1 MNSEIAEL
9 DIDEL
14 LQKTVQRKASDLH
27 LTAGLPPVL
36 RIDGHLVPM
45 DTDRI
50 IPTISQRLV
59 YSMLT
64 DQQKQAFEENFELD
78 FSYGVAGIGRF
89 RVNIFLQRG
98 SIGAVMRVIP
108 SKIPT
113 LDELRIPK
121 IVKTL
126 CTKPR
131 GLILVTGPTGSGKS
145 TTLAACIDL
154 INTTRDCHIITIED
168 PIEYLHRHKKSMI
181 NQREL
186 ELDTKSFKKA
196 LRSVLRED
204 PDVILIG
211 EMRDL
216 ETMEAA
222 ITIAETGHLV
232 FATLHTNTAA
242 GSIDRIVDVFPPH
255 QQTQIRTQLSMNLE
269 AVLSQQLL
277 TRVGGVGRVPAVE
290 ILVATPGVKNLIREN
305 KAYQINGAIQ
315 TGGNVGMQ
323 TMDQA
328 LKDLYTNGLIT
339 YQDALLRSFNPDDLK
354 KLIHG

>member
-1 MNSEIAEL
+1 MSVDI

-14 LQKTVQRKASDLH
+14 LATTVKRKASDLH
-27 LTAGLPPVL
+27 ITAGLPPVL

-45 DTDRI
+45 ETDRI
-50 IPTISQRLV
+50 VPDLSQRLI

-64 DQQKQAFEENFELD
+64 DQQKQSFEENFELD
-78 FSYGVAGIGRF
+78 FSYGVAGVGRF

-98 SIGAVMRVIP
+98 SVGAVMRAIP

-113 LDELRIPK
+113 LDELRIPRV
-121 IVKTL
+121 VKNL
-126 CTKPR
+126 CNKPR
-131 GLILVTGPTGSGKS
+131 GLVLVTGPTGSGKS
-145 TTLAACIDL
+145 TTIAACLDM
-154 INTTRDCHIITIED
+154 INSSRDTHIITIED

-186 ELDTKSFKKA
+186 ELDTKSFKRA

-242 GSIDRIVDVFPPH
+242 GSIDRIIDVFPPH
-255 QQTQIRTQLSMNLE
+255 QQTQIRTQLAMNLE
-269 AVLSQQLL
+269 AVISQQLL

-290 ILVATPGVKNLIREN
+290 ILLATPGVRNLVREN
-305 KAYQINGAIQ
+305 KAYQINSAIQ
-315 TGGNVGMQ
+315 TGSNVGMQ
-323 TMDQA
+323 TMDMA
-328 LKDLYTNGLIT
+328 LKELYTSGLIT
-339 YQDALLRSFNPDDLK
+339 HQDALNRAHNVDDLK

>member
-1 MNSEIAEL
+1 MAEIE

-14 LQKTVQRKASDLH
+14 LHKAVQRRASDVH
-27 LTAGLPPVL
+27 ITAGLPPVL
-36 RIDGHLVPM
+36 RIDGRLVPSEY
-45 DTDRI
+45 DRVLP
-50 IPTISQRLV
+50 PTSQKLI

-64 DQQKQAFEENFELD
+64 DQQKQAFEENLELD
-78 FSYGVAGIGRF
+78 FSYGVAGLGRF

-98 SIGAVMRVIP
+98 SIGAVMRSIP

-113 LDELRIPK
+113 LDELRIPGV
-121 IVKTL
+121 VKNLTM
-126 CTKPR
+126 KPR
-131 GLILVTGPTGSGKS
+131 GLILVTGPTGCGKS
-145 TTLAACIDL
+145 TTLAACIDM
-154 INTTRDCHIITIED
+154 INSARDCHIITIED

-186 ELDTKSFKKA
+186 ELDTRSFARA

-222 ITIAETGHLV
+222 LTIAETGHLV

-255 QQTQIRTQLSMNLE
+255 QQTQIRTMIAMNLE
-269 AVLSQQLL
+269 AVVTQQLL
-277 TRVGGVGRVPAVE
+277 PRVGGKGRVPAVE
-290 ILVATPGVKNLIREN
+290 ILIATPGVRNLVREN
-305 KAYQINGAIQ
+305 KAHQIPAAIQ
-315 TGGNVGMQ
+315 TGGAVGMQ

-328 LKDLYTNGLIT
+328 LKELYSAGLIT
-339 YQDALLRSFNPDDLK
+339 YQDAMNRSFNPDDLR